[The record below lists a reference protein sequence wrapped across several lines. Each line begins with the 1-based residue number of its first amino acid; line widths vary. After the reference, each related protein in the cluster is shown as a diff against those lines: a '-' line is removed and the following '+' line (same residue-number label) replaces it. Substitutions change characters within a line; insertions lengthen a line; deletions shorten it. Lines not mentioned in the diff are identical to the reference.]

1 MAEIHKLY
9 EFDYKTGKIK
19 LKNRKCPRC
28 GGVMGFHKEPV
39 PRWYCGACGYTEFS
53 TAEK

>member
-19 LKNRKCPRC
+19 LKNKKCPRC
-28 GGVMGFHKEPV
+28 GSIMAFHKEPV
-39 PRWYCGACGYTEFS
+39 SRWYCGACGYTEFL